1 MENSDLIREVY
12 DLLKEFIALMVPLRN
27 DPQRKMMMDG
37 ILLSIINSRYVYLYG
52 LTKQRLN
59 QIELTALKKVR
70 LSGVAMEL
78 IEFAEDYEEAKNKIK
93 EYRDWYLKHPCS
105 YKK

>member
-52 LTKQRLN
+52 LTKQQEEMQKRL
-59 QIELTALKKVR
+59 LKLVC
-70 LSGVAMEL
+70 
-78 IEFAEDYEEAKNKIK
+78 IK
-93 EYRDWYLKHPCS
+93 FPDYLKSHKNYS
-105 YKK
+105 TYIVDSIKSVLGVFL

>member
-52 LTKQRLN
+52 LTKQQEEMQKRLLKLL
-59 QIELTALKKVR
+59 ELK
-70 LSGVAMEL
+70 
-78 IEFAEDYEEAKNKIK
+78 
-93 EYRDWYLKHPCS
+93 
-105 YKK
+105 

>member
-1 MENSDLIREVY
+1 MENSSDLIREVY

-52 LTKQRLN
+52 LTKQ
-59 QIELTALKKVR
+59 QEEMQKKTCKVG
-70 LSGVAMEL
+70 L
-78 IEFAEDYEEAKNKIK
+78 Y
-93 EYRDWYLKHPCS
+93 
-105 YKK
+105 

>member
-1 MENSDLIREVY
+1 MENSSDLIREVY

-52 LTKQRLN
+52 LTKQ
-59 QIELTALKKVR
+59 Q
-70 LSGVAMEL
+70 
-78 IEFAEDYEEAKNKIK
+78 EEMQ
-93 EYRDWYLKHPCS
+93 
-105 YKK
+105 